1 MVNKLCSLY
10 CVSINSIDLYKKKYQ
25 HLVVT
30 CQEFQLNIINFLEY
44 PELFLTTLRK
54 QGTIFWCKNRES
66 AARALV

>member
-1 MVNKLCSLY
+1 MVIKLYSLY

-30 CQEFQLNIINFLEY
+30 CQEFQLNITNFLEHSK
-44 PELFLTTLRK
+44 LFSTKLRK